1 MTMTLPLPKTNY
13 PAYGV
18 VDKAIAPHQPGRIK
32 FQGTYWKAELANPNY
47 KRIEAG
53 ELIQVVGLRGITW
66 LVIPEENGHSF

>member
-1 MTMTLPLPKTNY
+1 MTMTLPRTGH

-32 FQGTYWKAELANPNY
+32 FQGTYWKAELADPNC

-53 ELIQVVGLRGITW
+53 EFVQVVGSRGITW
-66 LVIPEENGHSF
+66 LVIPEGYERSF